1 MPTLD
6 GGDSAYSFGHIAR
19 LIGYPTAVPKNPFLH
34 SMGQSAIAAGHEST
48 LESAEEILRLGG
60 NAFDAAISSLE
71 HREVRI
77 RAFPNPTDSKVMVE
91 SDQLGT
97 EEIRLL
103 DHIGR
108 DLSGLVEVMRM
119 SDTQVQLDM
128 VRLPAGV
135 YLLSVGTSSLRI
147 LRQ

>member
-1 MPTLD
+1 
-6 GGDSAYSFGHIAR
+6 
-19 LIGYPTAVPKNPFLH
+19 
-34 SMGQSAIAAGHEST
+34 MGQSAIAAGHEST

-147 LRQ
+147 LR